1 MNWKTLTLTT
11 FGRPRCVCA
20 CVVLFVCVRVRVRLL
35 WCVCVCVCGVLGL
48 LCTRA
53 ANVPNARVNARA
65 SEDAAVCV
73 HVCVCMYVP
82 AGESEVAALRYYRM
96 YSVRPL
102 GTGKGFKIFP
112 PEGKVK
118 L

>member
-1 MNWKTLTLTT
+1 M
-11 FGRPRCVCA
+11 
-20 CVVLFVCVRVRVRLL
+20 
-35 WCVCVCVCGVLGL
+35 CGVLGL

-82 AGESEVAALRYYRM
+82 AGESEVAALRLRLFIRSLLGLFYCYIAGASEVAALRYYRM

-102 GTGKGFKIFP
+102 GTGKGFQTGVFP
-112 PEGKVK
+112 PEGKMK